1 MSVVRFGLNARRCF
15 FLLGIAVP
23 IVSVGCMGTSGA
35 LAAVSGPGW
44 SISSLAQ
51 PTSFVVGGA
60 ADMYEVTVTNVGDGP
75 TEGAVTISDT
85 LPRGVRLVSIG
96 AHELARGEEFGCFP
110 SGSAPRCVDET
121 PVSAGDTLV
130 VAIRVEVTSEAEA
143 ASVCGERLCV
153 VNSATVAGG
162 HALSVSTRE
171 PLTMPTPVERVAG
184 EARES
189 FGIATAGM
197 EAGNDLGASDTQAG
211 DHPYSFTTTLHTN
224 TEIPNGGELARPVAD
239 LKDVV
244 IDLPLGFVGDPFA
257 AQRCTEAQLLVG
269 GGTGCPLASRVGT
282 VLYYDGSG
290 VHATVSGTPAF
301 HEVSALYNMVPEPG
315 YPAQFGFT
323 FFGIPVPV
331 YASLGHTDSGY
342 VLRTLVPGVPK
353 ATDEGVAVTLFGDPN
368 IANGDSNS
376 PQAFITNP
384 DDCTVGPL
392 TTTFEADSWSEPGV
406 YKSAESTA
414 YPAITGCNLLQFEPS
429 IAMHPEVTQAEEPS
443 GYEID
448 IKVPQN
454 PNQFPVLATPDLKDV
469 TMTLPAGMTISP
481 GAGDGLV
488 GCEATGMHGIDM
500 PTNLPGGQQR
510 TPTEVGEGEEIGPDG
525 MSHLVAGHC
534 PPASQIGTVQ
544 VTTPLLEKPLEGRV
558 YVAQPQCGGPGQP
571 GCTTADA
578 TDGRLFGLY
587 LEAEGSGVVIKL
599 AGSVSVNPTTG
610 QLTARFTGN
619 PQLPFSELSLH
630 LKGGGRAPLANPRQC
645 GPASANG
652 DLAPWSAPV
661 TPDANVSSA
670 PFEVGWGTAGGAC
683 PAMLPFAPTLS
694 AGSTSTGA
702 GHFTPFTLTLSREDR
717 QQDIARLQ
725 VHTPLGLLAMLSKVP
740 LCEEPQAAQGTCSSA
755 SEVGTATVAA
765 GSGSEPLWVLG
776 HVFLTGPYGG
786 GPFGLT
792 VVVPAVA
799 GPFNLGN
806 VVVRSS
812 ISIDPAT
819 AAVTITTAPLPQILD
834 GIPLRIQKLNVTVN
848 RPEFI
853 FNPTNCGAKQVAVT
867 VEAEQGASANLTE
880 PFAVEGCKSLPFK
893 PTFAVSTRAK
903 TSKMEGAS
911 LIVKVTSATGQ
922 ANIAKVA
929 VSLPK
934 ALPSRLTT
942 IQHACPAAVFESNPA
957 MCDPRSLVGR
967 VTARTPVLPVV
978 LSGPAYLVS
987 HGGAAFPD
995 LVVVLEGEGV
1005 RIDLVGNINIKGS
1018 ITSSAFASIPDA
1030 PISSFELTLPQ
1041 GSHSALTA
1049 TLPAKAKGSLCG
1061 TSLVMPTTITGQN
1074 GALVKQSTKI
1084 AVSGCPKPR
1093 KKPKAKKASR
1103 AKHL

>member
-1 MSVVRFGLNARRCF
+1 MPNTVDGLPGTFGFAALGFAAHNANGALDVQAADHPEGVTTTVNLKTVLETQVSGVQRFASVV
-15 FLLGIAVP
+15 P
-23 IVSVGCMGTSGA
+23 
-35 LAAVSGPGW
+35 PK
-44 SISSLAQ
+44 
-51 PTSFVVGGA
+51 
-60 ADMYEVTVTNVGDGP
+60 D
-75 TEGAVTISDT
+75 
-85 LPRGVRLVSIG
+85 
-96 AHELARGEEFGCFP
+96 
-110 SGSAPRCVDET
+110 
-121 PVSAGDTLV
+121 LV
-130 VAIRVEVTSEAEA
+130 V
-143 ASVCGERLCV
+143 
-153 VNSATVAGG
+153 
-162 HALSVSTRE
+162 
-171 PLTMPTPVERVAG
+171 
-184 EARES
+184 
-189 FGIATAGM
+189 
-197 EAGNDLGASDTQAG
+197 
-211 DHPYSFTTTLHTN
+211 Y
-224 TEIPNGGELARPVAD
+224 
-239 LKDVV
+239 
-244 IDLPLGFVGDPFA
+244 LPLGVVGNPTAA
-257 AQRCTEAQLLVG
+257 AQCTQFQLIGSVG
-269 GGTGCPLASRVGT
+269 PGKTECPPASRVGT
-282 VLYYDGSG
+282 IVLFEEDEVRGSVMPESVVTG
-290 VHATVSGTPAF
+290 I
-301 HEVSALYNMVPEPG
+301 YNMVPEAG
-315 YPAQFGFT
+315 YPAQFGFKYT
-323 FFGIPVPV
+323 NIAVPIF
-331 YASLGHTDSGY
+331 ASVVHGGSGY
-342 VLRTLVPGVPK
+342 VLRVGTPGIPTTINVNGL
-353 ATDEGVAVTLFGDPN
+353 ALTFFGDPR
-368 IANGDSNS
+368 AEDGEPNS
-376 PQAFITNP
+376 PQAFFTNP
-384 DDCTVGPL
+384 TDCGTGPL
-392 TTTFEADSWSEPGV
+392 EARVEADSWAHPGTWI
-406 YKSAESTA
+406 SAEPEPVA
-414 YPAITGCNLLQFEPS
+414 YPHITGCNLLQFEPS

-454 PNQFPVLATPDLKDV
+454 PNQFPVLATPDLKNV

-488 GCEATGMHGIDM
+488 GCEATGLHGIDM
-500 PTNLPGGQQR
+500 PTDLPGGQQR
-510 TPTEVGEGEEIGPDG
+510 TPTEAGEGEEIGPDG

-534 PPASQIGTVQ
+534 PPASEIGTVQ
-544 VTTPLLEKPLEGRV
+544 ITTPLLEKPLEGRA
-558 YVAQPQCGGPGQP
+558 YLAQPQCGGSGQL

-578 TDGRLFGLY
+578 TNGQLFGLY

-599 AGSVSVNPTTG
+599 AGSMSVNPTTG
-610 QLTARFTGN
+610 QLTARFTEN

-670 PFEVGWGTAGGAC
+670 PFEVGWGTTGGAC
-683 PAMLPFAPTLS
+683 PATLPFAPTLS
-694 AGSTSTGA
+694 AGSTNTSA

-765 GSGSEPLWVLG
+765 GSGSAPLWVSG
-776 HVFLTGPYGG
+776 HVYLTGPYGG

-867 VEAEQGASANLTE
+867 VEAEQGGSANVTT
-880 PFAVEGCKSLPFK
+880 PFAVEGCKGLPFK
-893 PTFAVSTRAK
+893 PTFAVSTQAK
-903 TSKMEGAS
+903 TSKEEGAS
-911 LIVKVTSATGQ
+911 LSVKVTSATGQ

-957 MCDPRSLVGR
+957 TCDPRSLVGR
-967 VTARTPVLPVV
+967 VTARTPVLPVA

-1084 AVSGCPKPR
+1084 AVSGCPKPK

>member
-1 MSVVRFGLNARRCF
+1 MPNTIEGLPSTFGFAA
-15 FLLGIAVP
+15 LGFAAHDL
-23 IVSVGCMGTSGA
+23 SGA
-35 LAAVSGPGW
+35 L
-44 SISSLAQ
+44 
-51 PTSFVVGGA
+51 
-60 ADMYEVTVTNVGDGP
+60 
-75 TEGAVTISDT
+75 
-85 LPRGVRLVSIG
+85 
-96 AHELARGEEFGCFP
+96 
-110 SGSAPRCVDET
+110 
-121 PVSAGDTLV
+121 
-130 VAIRVEVTSEAEA
+130 
-143 ASVCGERLCV
+143 
-153 VNSATVAGG
+153 
-162 HALSVSTRE
+162 
-171 PLTMPTPVERVAG
+171 
-184 EARES
+184 
-189 FGIATAGM
+189 
-197 EAGNDLGASDTQAG
+197 DTQAA
-211 DHPYSFTTTLHTN
+211 DHPAGVTTTINLKTFVEAQS
-224 TEIPNGGELARPVAD
+224 TAGAFRFASVDPPRDLVVYLPVG
-239 LKDVV
+239 L
-244 IDLPLGFVGDPFA
+244 VGDPTA
-257 AQRCTEAQLLVG
+257 ASECTQVQLLG
-269 GGTGCPLASRVGT
+269 NGRPSETECPPLSRVGT
-282 VLYYDGSG
+282 VVLYEENLVNGS
-290 VHATVSGTPAF
+290 VTPNGAAAA
-301 HEVSALYNMVPEPG
+301 VYNMVPENG
-315 YPAQFGFT
+315 YPAEFAVKVAGKAVPLYPSLVHTAGGYALRVATAGVPTTLNVSGVAAT
-323 FFGIPVPV
+323 FFGDP
-331 YASLGHTDSGY
+331 H
-342 VLRTLVPGVPK
+342 
-353 ATDEGVAVTLFGDPN
+353 VADGEP
-368 IANGDSNS
+368 NS
-376 PQAFITNP
+376 PQAFLTNP
-384 DDCTVGPL
+384 ADCGGGSL
-392 TTTFEADSWSEPGV
+392 NARIEADSWAHPGSWT
-406 YKSAESTA
+406 SAERELVA
-414 YPAITGCNLLQFEPS
+414 FANITGCNRLQFEPT
-429 IAMHPEVTQAEEPS
+429 ILMRPEVTQAEEPS

-448 IKVPQN
+448 IKVPQT
-454 PNQFPVLATPDLKDV
+454 PNQFPILATPDLKDV

-488 GCEATGMHGIDM
+488 GCEATGASGIDM
-500 PTNLPGGQQR
+500 PTNLPGGLQR
-510 TPTEVGEGEEIGPDG
+510 TPTEAGEGEEVDLKGDD
-525 MSHLVAGHC
+525 MSHLVPGHC
-534 PPASQIGTVQ
+534 PLSSQIGTVQ
-544 VTTPLLEKPLEGRV
+544 ITTPLLEKPLEGRA
-558 YVAQPQCGGPGQP
+558 YLTQPQCGGLGRPA
-571 GCTTADA
+571 CTTADA
-578 TDGRLFGLY
+578 TNGQLFGLY

-599 AGSVSVNPTTG
+599 AGSMSVNPTTG
-610 QLTARFTGN
+610 QLTARFTEN

-652 DLAPWSAPV
+652 DLTPWSAPV

-670 PFEVGWGTAGGAC
+670 PFEVGWGTTGGAC
-683 PAMLPFAPTLS
+683 PTTLPFAPTLS
-694 AGSTSTGA
+694 AGSTSTSA
-702 GHFTPFTLTLSREDR
+702 GHFTPFTLTLAREDR

-765 GSGSEPLWVLG
+765 GSGSQPLWVSG
-776 HVFLTGPYGG
+776 HVYLTGPYGG

-792 VVVPAVA
+792 AVVPAVA

-853 FNPTNCGAKQVAVT
+853 FNPTNCGAKQVAAT
-867 VEAEQGASANLTE
+867 VEAEQGASVNLTT

-893 PTFAVSTRAK
+893 PTFTVSTHAK
-903 TSKMEGAS
+903 TSKKEGAS
-911 LIVKVTSATGQ
+911 LSVKVTSATGQ

-942 IQHACPAAVFESNPA
+942 IQHACPVAVFESNPA
-957 MCDPRSLVGR
+957 TCDPRSLVGR
-967 VTARTPVLPVV
+967 VTARTPVLPVA

-1074 GALVKQSTKI
+1074 GAVLKQSTKI
-1084 AVSGCPKPR
+1084 TVSGCPKVK
-1093 KKPKAKKASR
+1093 KKPR
-1103 AKHL
+1103 AEKTSHAARHA